1 MVLTWLSF
9 HNSILI
15 THNSNSNLITHNP
28 NPTITQKLQNCCLVT
43 KLNHISQLLSPL
55 FDKMVEP
62 TPLTLHK
69 SYGCYPCQ
77 FSFSHFHILLSPS
90 PPSMANS
97 KPTTI
102 NTQWPQNGEKKSQPK
117 ENPTINYTQKKKNFP
132 IINTTTNHTN
142 PPPSQPKFQTTTTN
156 KENLNTPTKNLQ
168 IDDPKLPT
176 QTHKHR
182 KPKSKPRNP

>member
-1 MVLTWLSF
+1 
-9 HNSILI
+9 
-15 THNSNSNLITHNP
+15 
-28 NPTITQKLQNCCLVT
+28 
-43 KLNHISQLLSPL
+43 
-55 FDKMVEP
+55 
-62 TPLTLHK
+62 
-69 SYGCYPCQ
+69 
-77 FSFSHFHILLSPS
+77 
-90 PPSMANS
+90 MANS

-156 KENLNTPTKNLQ
+156 TENLNTPTKNLQ

-182 KPKSKPRNP
+182 KPKSKPRNPYIEDQNHENEEWVSVSGYIFMCGWTWWVDLKKKERRSREKAKKKKKPSTKRKSNHQLQAQKEKIFNHQNHQQPLKPTSITA